1 MRGSLSLSDGF
12 QENATALPE
21 TLFAPSGRNALKQE
35 MFNLK
40 IRNGRLRA
48 RFIGFT
54 KSSQYLKCSI
64 GYASQLRTKRRTEG
78 SAKGT
83 RP

>member
-40 IRNGRLRA
+40 KKETGA
-48 RFIGFT
+48 YAPVSFG
-54 KSSQYLKCSI
+54 SQKAANTSN
-64 GYASQLRTKRRTEG
+64 AQ
-78 SAKGT
+78 SAT
-83 RP
+83 QAN